1 MQMSYVWYCS
11 GTPDLSSLHIK
22 MLLPFQLQDFCYQ
35 QFGEKTKSF
44 LLEVS

>member
-22 MLLPFQLQDFCYQ
+22 MLLFQLQDFCYQ

-44 LLEVS
+44 VLEVS